1 MPIKPS
7 KPVVTPAGEPSPF
20 LLRIFVMIAIILL
33 AQFILVCVASGVIL
47 GPPYTGVWQLIVTHM
62 FTGHIGNA
70 ARGFKMGFHLY
81 FLLYQSLV
89 QDLIIIFFLY
99 PLTVQ
104 GYHYLW
110 RLPGIG
116 PHLKGAHDTAIYY
129 KPYIAPYG
137 AIGLT
142 VLVFIPLFSTG
153 PIVGTVLGYLLG
165 LNPFVALGSVIVGNT
180 ISAVM
185 CFVAMDKL
193 NEINEHIGTYVL
205 YFVFGILIFG
215 TITGFVNR
223 RWQRRKAARKA
234 AAEERR

>member
-1 MPIKPS
+1 MPIKPT
-7 KPVVTPAGEPSPF
+7 KPVITPGGEPSPF
-20 LLRIFVMIAIILL
+20 LLRMILL
-33 AQFILVCVASGVIL
+33 AGVVVLAQFVLVLVASGIIL
-47 GPPYTGVWQLIVTHM
+47 GPPYSRVWQVLVTHM
-62 FTGHIGNA
+62 FSGHIGNA
-70 ARGFKMGFHLY
+70 ALGFKMGFHLY

-89 QDLIIIFFLY
+89 QDLIIILFLY

-110 RLPGIG
+110 RLPVIG

-137 AIGLT
+137 AIGLA

-165 LNPFVALGSVIVGNT
+165 LNPFVVLGSVIVGNT
-180 ISAVM
+180 VSAVM

-193 NEINEHIGTYVL
+193 NEINAHIGTYVL
-205 YFVFGILIFG
+205 YFVIGILVLG
-215 TITGFVNR
+215 TVVGFISR
-223 RWQRRKAARKA
+223 RWQQYNATRKA
-234 AAEERR
+234 AAEKR